1 MSKLI
6 MTTAIG
12 LAMLA
17 SPALAADATT
27 TTGADAVGNQQVYP
41 YSDRS
46 RSYDTINPAPTDPHS
61 GALAH
66 PHAGPQGGSGDDGD
80 GSGGSGDGDGAGA
93 GAGGDGA
100 GGSGGSG
107 SGDGSGGS

>member
-66 PHAGPQGGSGDDGD
+66 PHAAPGRGRASPEPPRS
-80 GSGGSGDGDGAGA
+80 SASRRSAAPAGVA
-93 GAGGDGA
+93 GR
-100 GGSGGSG
+100 SGGSG
-107 SGDGSGGS
+107 SR